1 MAKYKDV
8 VITEAGSALIQRQII
23 AGTEPLN
30 FSAIAIGD
38 GEISEGVTME
48 TMTSLVNEK
57 KRIPVETFTR
67 VGNSL
72 WITGRLSTDSISEGI
87 YHREVGVY
95 VGDTL
100 FAYGNTGDDYD
111 FIPPAGENTAVS
123 KTIKMKFAIGAA
135 KVYFEELDT
144 SDLVTHDALES
155 RMQTIVE
162 PYAKKLTEETVN
174 EAFDGAV
181 GEQVRLI
188 VNDRVN
194 SELLAAGEYR
204 TTAGSDNFN
213 AHAFDIF
220 EPPIGEM
227 QQIAIPCR
235 SNNSGSNMYT
245 ASSVYLAIFERTE
258 AGEWVHVGTSTNAI
272 TQTIGTTAYFT
283 FDGLKLTGRR
293 IRIVLKTDRND
304 IELTAQHV
312 IGARVTAAPEKGIA
326 ITNAAM
332 TASQE
337 YIIDATFTG
346 SNVAEKYAPL
356 SHVSDTAIHVTAE
369 ERERWN
375 AGGGASPEMEL
386 YFQRAQADVV
396 SNGFITY
403 DFYLGFI
410 FPVVDVGKLS
420 TIEVRAGSDV
430 KADTALYCHV
440 WFRSDFGVYS
450 YVATSLAAVQQV
462 EYEDS
467 TWHFD
472 GTQQLVAEGQYIFLF
487 TTSAEPGA
495 DLSAY
500 VGAEKLLSAMIYNE
514 TSASSFTGYI
524 SEITGTKI
532 SLTAEEKSGL
542 PQHRLGVIAP
552 FENHVS
558 SDIHITSGERSA
570 WNSKADR
577 MDAKERYLACEWRD
591 GDDGMVYSNTL
602 YVSAGASKTAKLVSK
617 TALGVTSTF
626 SICKVE
632 TLSPLDSTDI
642 TYEVAAST
650 GALTLNITAASGAS
664 GNYLLRFTVVV
675 LSNGTSPQLI
685 TTLLHV
691 RV

>member
-8 VITEAGSALIQRQII
+8 VITEAGSELIQRQII

-30 FSAIAIGD
+30 FTAIAIGD
-38 GEISEGVTME
+38 GEISEDATME
-48 TMTSLVNEK
+48 TMTELLNEK

-100 FAYGNTGDDYD
+100 FAYGNTGSEYD
-111 FIPPAGENTAVS
+111 FIPAAGENTAVC
-123 KTIKMKFAIGAA
+123 KTIRMKFAIGAA
-135 KVYFEELDT
+135 KVYFVELDT
-144 SDLVTHDALES
+144 DDLVTHAGLEARIES
-155 RMQTIVE
+155 IIE
-162 PYAKKLTEETVN
+162 PFAKQVTEETIA
-174 EAFDGAV
+174 EAFDDAV
-181 GEQVRLI
+181 DKEISTKVKNILI
-188 VNDRVN
+188 
-194 SELLAAGEYR
+194 SELHETGEYR
-204 TTAGSDNFN
+204 TEDGTENYSARCFEITAPASGKIEKIS
-213 AHAFDIF
+213 
-220 EPPIGEM
+220 
-227 QQIAIPCR
+227 IPCR
-235 SNNSGSNMYT
+235 STTNAYDRMYKGT
-245 ASSVYLAIFERTE
+245 PVYLSVFEKNE
-258 AGEWVHVGTSTNAI
+258 SDEWEHIGMSKNAV
-272 TQTIGTTAYFT
+272 TQTAGATANFT
-283 FDGLKLTGRR
+283 FENLTLSGRP
-293 IRIVLKTDRND
+293 IRFIVV
-304 IELTAQHV
+304 TARANTKFDTSLFM
-312 IGARVTAAPEKGIA
+312 GARVTESTAGAAYTESSLSPA
-326 ITNAAM
+326 NN
-332 TASQE
+332 
-337 YIIDATFTG
+337 YLIDAIFYVEN
-346 SNVAEKYAPL
+346 SVPKYVPIE
-356 SHVSDTAIHVTAE
+356 HVGDETHISAE

-570 WNSKADR
+570 WNSKADM

-642 TYEVAAST
+642 TYVVAGST
-650 GALTLNITAASGAS
+650 GELTLNITAASGAR